1 MLLKNNKPTHKT
13 NYDGP
18 LIKNR
23 KLFYIAL
30 VPFIISMALNFPFP
44 HKNPFGEAVV
54 LALNIPIRTV
64 NGVNYVGLSS
74 LLLLFASL
82 TLLGK
87 SLGKHHVRFQFLAII
102 IAIFIPSFMASTIQK
117 TVATGIY
124 AISYQSDE
132 STCDFE
138 MKDETTLHG
147 VCELFFENYNRG
159 NTQFN
164 VEFYEHY
171 PFESD
176 LKALSLMNND
186 APYEVTLSG
195 RERKRVIIETDIDV
209 SQMENHADG
218 AHAREVTIIIKS
230 GEKIRKL

>member
-1 MLLKNNKPTHKT
+1 MLLKNRPTHKT
-13 NYDGP
+13 YNDGP

-23 KLFYIAL
+23 KLIYIAI

-44 HKNPFGEAVV
+44 HKNPYGEAV
-54 LALNIPIRTV
+54 LTALNIPIQTV
-64 NGVNYVGLSS
+64 NGYYYVGIAS
-74 LLLLFASL
+74 LLLLIASL

-87 SLGKHHVRFQFLAII
+87 SLAKHHVRFQFLAII
-102 IAIFIPSFMASTIQK
+102 IAIFIPPFLASTIQK

-132 STCDFE
+132 SNCDSE
-138 MKDETTLHG
+138 LKNETTMHG

-159 NTQFN
+159 NTQFT

-171 PFESD
+171 PFEGD
-176 LKALSLMNND
+176 LKVLSLMNNE

-209 SQMENHADG
+209 SQMENHVDS
-218 AHAREVTIIIKS
+218 AHASEVTIIIKS
-230 GEKIRKL
+230 GEKMRKL

>member
-1 MLLKNNKPTHKT
+1 
-13 NYDGP
+13 
-18 LIKNR
+18 
-23 KLFYIAL
+23 
-30 VPFIISMALNFPFP
+30 MALNFPFP
-44 HKNPFGEAVV
+44 HKNPYGEAVV

-64 NGVNYVGLSS
+64 NGIHYIGWAS

-82 TLLGK
+82 SLLGK
-87 SLGKHHVRFQFLAII
+87 ALGKYHVRFQLLAIV
-102 IAIFIPSFMASTIQK
+102 ASIFIPPAMASIIQK

-132 STCDFE
+132 STCEFE
-138 MKDETTLHG
+138 MKNETTLHG

-159 NTQFN
+159 NTQFTI
-164 VEFYEHY
+164 EFYEHY
-171 PFESD
+171 PFEDD
-176 LKALSLMNND
+176 LKVLSLMNND

-195 RERKRVIIETDIDV
+195 NERKRVIIETDIDV
-209 SQMENHADG
+209 SQMENHVDG

>member
-1 MLLKNNKPTHKT
+1 MLLKNKPTHKT

-23 KLFYIAL
+23 KLFYIAI
-30 VPFIISMALNFPFP
+30 VPFIISLVLNFPFP
-44 HKNPFGEAVV
+44 HKNPFGEAVI

-64 NGVNYVGLSS
+64 NGIHYIGLAS

-82 TLLGK
+82 SLLGK
-87 SLGKHHVRFQFLAII
+87 SLGKFHVRFQLLAILV
-102 IAIFIPSFMASTIQK
+102 AIFTPPVIASTIQK

-132 STCDFE
+132 STCEFE
-138 MKDETTLHG
+138 MKNETTLHG

-159 NTQFN
+159 NTQFTI
-164 VEFYEHY
+164 EFYEHY
-171 PFESD
+171 PFEDD
-176 LKALSLMNND
+176 LKVLSLMNND

-195 RERKRVIIETDIDV
+195 NERKRVIIETDIDV